1 MSDVLEKIT
10 IVLISHKSKNKVIKF
25 IKNFSQ
31 KFKIIIVENS
41 NDRTID
47 EEIKKINTSIK
58 LIFSKNN
65 GYGSAINL
73 ARKFITTEYFFVF
86 NPDIVLSS
94 DNLISDFYKSA
105 KNLNENFGALGPRFD
120 NVNEKSHKQSDI
132 NKKIG
137 IIDSISG
144 SAMFFKTQIFDIN
157 EGFDEN
163 FFLYFEETDYCRRS
177 KKNGYKIYQINNLFV
192 SHNVGSSVEIFSE
205 VEKNN
210 LKNLCIWHF
219 IWSKYYYYK
228 KHYGKTYT
236 LFYFQPL
243 LIRSLFK
250 MLYYHSI
257 KKEKEYKKY
266 KYRVSGLLS
275 AILNKK
281 SYLRIDQIL

>member
-1 MSDVLEKIT
+1 MSEVLEKIT

-94 DNLISDFYKSA
+94 DDLIIDFYKSA
-105 KNLNENFGALGPRFD
+105 KNLKDNFGAIGPRFD
-120 NVNEKSHKQSDI
+120 NVKEKSHRQSDI
-132 NKKIG
+132 NKKIAV
-137 IIDSISG
+137 IDSISG
-144 SAMFFKTQIFDIN
+144 SAMFFKTKIFDIN

-163 FFLYFEETDYCRRS
+163 FFLYFEETDYCKRS
-177 KKNGYKIYQINNLFV
+177 NKNGYKIYQINDLVV
-192 SHNVGSSVEIFSE
+192 SHNVGSSVEISNE
-205 VEKNN
+205 VEKNKLEN
-210 LKNLCIWHF
+210 LYVWHF
-219 IWSKYYYYK
+219 IWSKYYYYE
-228 KHYGKTYT
+228 KHYGKIYS
-236 LFYFQPL
+236 LLYFQPIL
-243 LIRSLFK
+243 FRSLVK
-250 MLYYHSI
+250 TLYFYI
-257 KKEKEYKKY
+257 IRKEKKYGKY
-266 KYRVSGLLS
+266 KYRINGLLS
-275 AILNKK
+275 AIFKKK
-281 SYLRIDQIL
+281 SYLRID